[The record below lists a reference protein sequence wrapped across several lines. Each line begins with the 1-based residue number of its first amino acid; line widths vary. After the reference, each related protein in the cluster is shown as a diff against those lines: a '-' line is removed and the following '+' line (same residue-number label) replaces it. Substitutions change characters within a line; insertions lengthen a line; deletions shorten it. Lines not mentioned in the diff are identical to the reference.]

1 LSILRAEVQAEVQ
14 ADLLGGVEE
23 VEQVLEPNIL
33 EELDLRVEVV
43 DLEIHLVRVIS
54 SVLAVVV

>member
-1 LSILRAEVQAEVQ
+1 
-14 ADLLGGVEE
+14 

-43 DLEIHLVRVIS
+43 ELEIYLVRVIS